1 MESSKH
7 SSTQPM
13 PLKPMSLWLACLP
26 ILVLIVTLTWNVLF
40 VYGDDALSGSSQ
52 MIIIL
57 VAGFTAIIGLS
68 RGVSWAHIQEKIVAT
83 IGNAMPSILILLLV
97 GALASIW
104 LLSGTVPTLVYYGLK
119 LLNPAIFLVAC
130 CIACALTSV
139 MSGSSWST
147 AATIGVAM
155 VAVGRALEIPDGLIG
170 GAIISGSYFG
180 DKISPLSD
188 TTNLA
193 AAVTE
198 TPVFDHIRYLLF
210 TTGPSMV
217 ISLILFTVIG
227 LNLETSGSAVDVSV
241 ELAAI
246 KETFNI
252 SIWLLIPPVVVLTM
266 ITKKV
271 PAIPSLFVG
280 IIAGLVCALIFQQ
293 PLLAELAPTV
303 KTSPILTTAAL
314 EPSSVYVLVMDTLFK
329 GVSVNTPIEMLSELF
344 SAGGMKGMLGTV
356 WLILAAMTFGGVME
370 ACGNLARIMESVKSL
385 AKGFFSLVACTT
397 GTCIVTNLSTS
408 DQYISVAIPGRM
420 YSDLYR
426 EKGYAQENL
435 SRTLEDTGTV
445 TSVLIPWNTCGAY
458 HASVLGIGTVTYL
471 PFCFFN
477 LISPFMTLFYAWFMI
492 KIKRVEPESPEAM
505 LSKSALKSDDSKSGP
520 SNFFT

>member
-1 MESSKH
+1 
-7 SSTQPM
+7 
-13 PLKPMSLWLACLP
+13 
-26 ILVLIVTLTWNVLF
+26 
-40 VYGDDALSGSSQ
+40 

-57 VAGFTAIIGLS
+57 VAGLTAVIGLA
-68 RGVSWAHIQEKIVAT
+68 RGVKWELIQERIVAT
-83 IGNAMPSILILLLV
+83 ISNAMPSILILLLV

-104 LLSGTVPTLVYYGLK
+104 LLSGTVPTLVYYGLN
-119 LLNPAIFLVAC
+119 LLNPTIFLVAS
-130 CIACALTSV
+130 CIACAVTSV

-180 DKISPLSD
+180 DKLSPLSD

-198 TPVFDHIRYLLF
+198 TPVFDHIRYLMF
-210 TTGPSMV
+210 TTVPSMAITLV
-217 ISLILFTVIG
+217 LFAVIG
-227 LNLETSGSAVDVSV
+227 LNLETSGSSVDVTE

-246 KETFNI
+246 DAAFNI
-252 SIWLLIPPVVVLTM
+252 SIWLLIPPVLVLTL
-266 ITKKV
+266 IIKKV

-280 IIAGLVCALIFQQ
+280 IIAGVVCALIFQQ
-293 PLLAELAPTV
+293 PLINQLIESISVTPVNESFAQLYQP
-303 KTSPILTTAAL
+303 SP
-314 EPSSVYVLVMDTLFK
+314 SYVLVMDTLYT
-329 GVSVNTPIEMLSELF
+329 GVAVETSMPMMTELF
-344 SAGGMKGMLGTV
+344 SANGMEGMLGTV
-356 WLILAAMTFGGVME
+356 WLILAAMSFGGVME
-370 ACGNLARIMESVKSL
+370 ACGNLTRIMESVKGL
-385 AKGFFSLVACTT
+385 AKGFFSLVACTS

-458 HASVLGIGTVTYL
+458 HASVLGIGTLTYL
-471 PFCFFN
+471 PYCFFN
-477 LISPFMTLFYAWFMI
+477 LLSPFMTLIYAWFMI
-492 KIKRVEPESPEAM
+492 KIKLAD
-505 LSKSALKSDDSKSGP
+505 SDDNSAQASEL
-520 SNFFT
+520 TR

>member
-1 MESSKH
+1 M
-7 SSTQPM
+7 PM
-13 PLKPMSLWLACLP
+13 WLAFLP
-26 ILVLIVTLTWNVLF
+26 IVLLIVSLTWNVLF

-52 MIIIL
+52 MVIML
-57 VAGFTAIIGLS
+57 VAGVTALIGLV
-68 RGVSWAHIQEKIVAT
+68 RGVTWAHIQERIVAT
-83 IGNAMPSILILLLV
+83 ISNAMPSILILLLV

-130 CIACALTSV
+130 CVACALTSV

-210 TTGPSMV
+210 TTGPSII

-227 LNLETSGSAVDVSV
+227 LNLETSGSAVDVSQ
-241 ELAAI
+241 ELAVI
-246 KETFNI
+246 QETFNI
-252 SIWLLIPPVVVLTM
+252 TIWLLIPPVVVLTM

-271 PAIPSLFVG
+271 PAIPSLFAGIVVG
-280 IIAGLVCALIFQQ
+280 AICAVFFQQ
-293 PLLAELAPTV
+293 PLLNSLSAGMTG
-303 KTSPILTTAAL
+303 SPLLSGHLNGFFDPSTQYILM
-314 EPSSVYVLVMDTLFK
+314 MDTLYK
-329 GVSVNTPIEMLSELF
+329 GVDVPTSLPMLSELF
-344 SAGGMKGMLGTV
+344 SASGMKGMLGTV
-356 WLILAAMTFGGVME
+356 WLIIAAMAFGGVMD
-370 ACGNLARIMESVKSL
+370 ACGNLARIMESVKGL
-385 AKGFFSLVACTT
+385 VRGFFSLIACTT
-397 GTCIVTNLSTS
+397 GTCLVTNLSTS
-408 DQYISVAIPGRM
+408 DQYIAVAIPGRM
-420 YSDLYR
+420 YADLYK
-426 EKGYAQENL
+426 EKGYASENL

-458 HASVLGIGTVTYL
+458 HASVLGIGTLTYL
-471 PFCFFN
+471 PYCFFN
-477 LISPFMTLFYAWFMI
+477 LLSPFMTLLFAWFMI
-492 KIKRVEPESPEAM
+492 KIKRTHQPAVDA
-505 LSKSALKSDDSKSGP
+505 
-520 SNFFT
+520 SNSNIA

>member
-1 MESSKH
+1 MQSS
-7 SSTQPM
+7 SSQSANHTDM
-13 PLKPMSLWLACLP
+13 PLWLAFLP
-26 ILVLIVTLTWNVLF
+26 VLVLITALTWNVLF
-40 VYGDDALSGSSQ
+40 VYGDNALAGSSQ
-52 MIIIL
+52 MVIIL
-57 VAGFTAIIGLS
+57 VAGFTAAIGLA
-68 RGVSWAHIQEKIVAT
+68 RGVTWTHIQERIVAT

-130 CIACALTSV
+130 CVACALTSV

-198 TPVFDHIRYLLF
+198 TPVFDHIRYLIL
-210 TTGPSMV
+210 TTGPSMA
-217 ISLILFTVIG
+217 ISLILFAVIG
-227 LNLETSGSAVDVSV
+227 FNLETSGSAVDVAE
-241 ELAAI
+241 ELDAITAA
-246 KETFNI
+246 FNI
-252 SIWLLIPPVVVLTM
+252 NIWLLIPPVLVLTL
-266 ITKKV
+266 IIKKV

-280 IIAGLVCALIFQQ
+280 IIAGVACALIFQQ
-293 PLLAELAPTV
+293 PV
-303 KTSPILTTAAL
+303 IAAL
-314 EPSSVYVLVMDTLFK
+314 AGSISVTPVNDMFASMYQPSASYVLIMDTLFK
-329 GVSVNTPIEMLSELF
+329 GVSVETSMPMMSELF
-344 SAGGMKGMLGTV
+344 SSSGMEGMLGTV

-370 ACGNLARIMESVKSL
+370 ACGNLSRIMESVKGL

-458 HASVLGIGTVTYL
+458 HASVLGIGTLTYL
-471 PFCFFN
+471 PYCFFN
-477 LISPFMTLFYAWFMI
+477 LLSPVMTLLYAWFMI
-492 KIKRVEPESPEAM
+492 KIKRSEIPTVKPAVPA
-505 LSKSALKSDDSKSGP
+505 
-520 SNFFT
+520 